1 MSDERVSIEVVR
13 SGGFGGVRRT
23 ARADTDDLDEERAAA
38 LRSLVADAALG
49 DRGTGARS
57 GGGGADR
64 FQYDVTLVRGNDR
77 RELTLSESGLSEAQQ
92 RLVHWVLGASRRGG

>member
-23 ARADTDDLDEERAAA
+23 ARLDTDDLDEERAAT
-38 LRSLVADAALG
+38 LRGLVADASLD
-49 DRGTGARS
+49 DRGTGPRS

-64 FQYDVTLVRGNDR
+64 FQYDVTLVRGNER
-77 RELTLSESGLSEAQQ
+77 RELTFSESRLSEAQE
-92 RLVHWVLGASRRGG
+92 RLVRWVLSTARRAR